1 MSEGEL
7 LALPPAI
14 DLETAN
20 RALALSR
27 STGYDLARR
36 SEYPCRVL
44 RLGRSYRVVTADL
57 RRLLGVEPGEVVSDG
72 SGTRD

>member
-1 MSEGEL
+1 MSEREL

-36 SEYPCRVL
+36 GDYPCRVL
-44 RLGRSYRVVTADL
+44 RLGRSYRVITTDL
-57 RRLLGVEPGEVVSDG
+57 RRLLGVELRQANS
-72 SGTRD
+72 SGPAQD